1 MDIQEAQE
9 EAAPELRCENCGIVL
24 HDRFCSHCGQ
34 DSRPFQR
41 SLGKVFAGFTAGLFD
56 IDGKVLKSIIPL
68 LLFPGRLTNQFL
80 EGKRRSQVN
89 PFQLYAFFSFI
100 FFFTTLY
107 APSFLEK
114 ETIADISKKDI
125 SAVLDSVEADSSAIV
140 VANGEGLNWTIKRK
154 AGSKSEL
161 AKYDSLQSQMPEERR
176 DPFPE
181 NLLMRRFYH
190 LADRFALENRS
201 TLLAEMWDNFKSNI
215 PNILILL
222 LPVFAFLLKLLYLRS
237 NLYFVDHLVFSIH
250 QFCFV
255 FLLGTLLVLSGS
267 WLPDWAPEW
276 ILIGLIAYF
285 ILAMKRVYLQS
296 YRRTIFKFGLISFFY
311 SIILV
316 IALAINIAV
325 AAFFQT

>member
-1 MDIQEAQE
+1 MNDESKQE
-9 EAAPELRCENCGIVL
+9 EASAELHCENCGFVL

-68 LLFPGRLTNQFL
+68 LFFPGRLTNQFL

-89 PFQLYAFFSFI
+89 PFQLYAFFSFL

-107 APSFLEK
+107 APSFQE
-114 ETIADISKKDI
+114 EDTIAGVEKVKI
-125 SAVLDSVEADSSAIV
+125 SAVLDSISADSGAIV
-140 VANGEGLNWTIKRK
+140 VANGEGLNWSIKRK

-161 AKYDSLQSQMPEERR
+161 AKYDSLQAQMPEERR

-276 ILIGLIAYF
+276 ICLGLIVYF
-285 ILAMKRVYLQS
+285 LVAMKRVYRQS
-296 YRRTIFKFGLISFFY
+296 YRKTMLKLGLISFFY

-316 IALAINIAV
+316 IALAVNIAV